1 MPPHEALRRNDDMTT
16 VENNAR
22 ILPGSPQWDELLGR
36 IAAGAKDRDLNDEN
50 PFDEVAALKR
60 AGFGTL
66 RLPPELGGAGLTVP
80 QLFSAVIDVARAD
93 PVVAHI
99 FRTHFWFT
107 EERLRTAASG
117 DPASSQ
123 WLRKVADGQ
132 LFGNAFSEKGSN
144 AVGSLVFNTRLLP
157 DPAGGYRL
165 EGEKFYSTG
174 TLFSDY
180 LTVTATT
187 DHDSVATVVVPA
199 DRTGV
204 KLIDDW
210 DGFGQRRTG
219 TGTTVFKNVA
229 VTSDEILAD
238 SPYDAEAVPSV
249 QYASLQLFIH
259 AVVAGILAGVVDD
272 GVTLLRSRDRT
283 FSHAPTDRPT
293 DDPLLQRLLGEL
305 ASTAYIAKAAVLDAA
320 EAIAVAT
327 ASASTTADGNPDAQL
342 AQDAQ
347 IKVAKVK
354 VHLDAVAPEA
364 ATRLLE
370 LGGASAASRQKGLDR
385 HWRNIRTITL
395 HNPVA
400 YKAVAIGANLL
411 HDTPLP
417 ANAYF

>member
-1 MPPHEALRRNDDMTT
+1 MTT
-16 VENNAR
+16 VENTTR
-22 ILPGSPQWDELLGR
+22 ILPGSPQWDELLSR

-66 RLPPELGGAGLTVP
+66 RLPAELGGAGFTVP
-80 QLFSAVIDVARAD
+80 ELFAAVIDVARAD
-93 PVVAHI
+93 PIVAHI

-107 EERLRTAASG
+107 EERLRTSA
-117 DPASSQ
+117 DPSSTQ
-123 WLRKVADGQ
+123 WLRKIADGK

-157 DPAGGYRL
+157 DPSGGFRL
-165 EGEKFYSTG
+165 SGEKFYSTG

-219 TGTTVFKNVA
+219 TGTTKFKDVA
-229 VTSDEILAD
+229 LTADEILSD
-238 SPYDAEAVPSV
+238 SPYDAAPVPTV

-259 AVVAGILAGVVDD
+259 AVVAGILAAVVDD
-272 GVTLLRSRDRT
+272 GVTLLRSRDRS
-283 FSHAPTDRPT
+283 FSHAPTERPT

-305 ASTAYIAKAAVLDAA
+305 TSTAYVARAAVLDAA
-320 EAIAVAT
+320 AAIGAAT
-327 ASASTTADGNPDAQL
+327 TSAASTPDGNPDARLAEEAQL
-342 AQDAQ
+342 R
-347 IKVAKVK
+347 VAKVK
-354 VHLDAVAPEA
+354 VHLDAIAPEA

-370 LGGASAASRQKGLDR
+370 LGGASAASRQRGLDR

-400 YKAVAIGANLL
+400 YKAVAIGKNLL